1 MSAVTNFFKPRS
13 EYLLD
18 ISTGDAEKTLKKK
31 KGNLLADKSLFRRV
45 ASGGLAAAFL
55 GLSLSS
61 GFLTTMSTAPKASAD
76 WIGGVVCGASGL
88 NDNDTY
94 AYLGGNTGAMRD
106 LQAGVKFTP
115 DNGGITPVD
124 TKTVPEGGKKTA
136 YEKYGAFSPSFT
148 GWTGVY
154 IDKKSTDVFKGTGG
168 KAEGADTSKQGSQ
181 KTIENAN
188 TVPLF
193 SHNAGDCFGGT
204 QIMAGF
210 ANFVFLVPQTTSWIS
225 AELFGFAYSNTISN
239 ETSPINDI
247 YDEIETIIVGD
258 TNAPNGLKDTL
269 YLPFLTPVVM
279 IGAISL
285 LYIGVIKRSSTT
297 ALQAGVWM
305 VIAGI
310 AGFMFVSK
318 PLIIPNASDMV
329 VNAVTNATT
338 TAIISDQD
346 ANALCNVSNS
356 ADQAA
361 IIREV
366 RCGIWYNSVYVP
378 WVSGQYGATASDTGN
393 AVFNN
398 DPRNVLADGQT
409 WPRYQLDAQGDT
421 AFNQSE
427 IAYAQ
432 LSGDGMTA
440 NGTWSGSDA
449 GKAIGAAFLAW
460 IAAIGAGAMIISSS
474 FALLG
479 YQFVMLLLVLLSPFF
494 FLIGAAPG
502 FGRRIAM
509 RWLELITGLV
519 VKRLL
524 VSLILAFFLRLYSVV
539 MGIQGMNYL
548 FQMVI
553 ILIISFVCLTQ
564 RKTITN
570 LFVDA
575 IDFGGDKRINVDG
588 GQASQGAG
596 RVFAG
601 LAGAA
606 VGAVSANVAAGK
618 ITSSMVG
625 SAFNQGPGV
634 TAGVTA
640 PTRGNENIN
649 APANAPANVAASDQK
664 TTSPTKDLGNGV
676 TEANGVT
683 VGPRNYTPVGDDT
696 TTRVLPTTSPTGSPE
711 IVAPAPIS
719 NVPMSN
725 GRPIPQQYQNEA
737 ELEKLNKD
745 IKRRAMRKGAIQG
758 AQQGFASGKVGVGTV
773 FSASQLGASVGD
785 GVYDNEEVK
794 LQSAARSNRE
804 QATLDL
810 FGRQV
815 ESLERGEGVNAE
827 LNAASRRIDSNA
839 DIIQKEQARIDQE
852 TKQSLRELEKKADAQ
867 VEANNKSAQ
876 RDDEVRRTVQ
886 RIDRKANTITKAVGG
901 TPVAPTAS
909 QGVSRPSQATPNPID
924 RSTAPVQRTNN
935 ALPPAKP
942 DSNGNKG
949 SNFPS
954 KPTK

>member
-31 KGNLLADKSLFRRV
+31 KGNLLAGKSIFKRV
-45 ASGGLAAAFL
+45 ASGSLAAAFL

-76 WIGGVVCGASGL
+76 WIGGVVCGAAGL
-88 NDNDTY
+88 NDNSTY
-94 AYLGGNTGAMRD
+94 AYLGGNTGDMLDR
-106 LQAGVKFTP
+106 QAGVKFTP
-115 DNGGITPVD
+115 DNGGITPVAQPAKD
-124 TKTVPEGGKKTA
+124 GKKTA
-136 YEKYGAFSPSFT
+136 YETYGAFSPSFT
-148 GWTGVY
+148 GWAGVY
-154 IDKKSTDVFKGTGG
+154 VDKDTSDVFKGTGG
-168 KAEGADTSKQGSQ
+168 KAAGTDTSKQGSSE
-181 KTIENAN
+181 KVANAN

-204 QIMAGF
+204 QIMANL

-239 ETSPINDI
+239 VTSPIHDI

-258 TNAPNGLKDTL
+258 TNTPNGLKDTL

-338 TAIISDQD
+338 TAIISDQES
-346 ANALCNVSNS
+346 NALCDVGSG
-356 ADQAA
+356 ADQET

-378 WVSGQYGATASDTGN
+378 WVSGQFGATASDASN
-393 AVFNN
+393 PVFTN
-398 DPRNVLADGQT
+398 DPRNILADGQT
-409 WPRYQLDAQGDT
+409 WPRYQLATQNPNDV
-421 AFNQSE
+421 FNQSE
-427 IAYAQ
+427 VAYAQ
-432 LSGDGMTA
+432 LSGEGMEP

-449 GKAIGAAFLAW
+449 GKAIGSAFLAW

-539 MGIQGMNYL
+539 MGIQEMNYL

-649 APANAPANVAASDQK
+649 APANAPASDQK

-725 GRPIPQQYQNEA
+725 GRPVPQQYQNEE
-737 ELEKLNKD
+737 ELEKLNRD

-827 LNAASRRIDSNA
+827 LNAASRRIDSTA
-839 DIIQKEQARIDQE
+839 DIIQKEQTRIDQE

-867 VEANNKSAQ
+867 VEANNKAAQ

-942 DSNGNKG
+942 DSNGTKG
-949 SNFPS
+949 NNFPS